1 MVGIPLADGCLE
13 CSDDL
18 LLPARLGCGDYSGG
32 IDHAGK
38 CTASAVIRVS
48 GY

>member
-1 MVGIPLADGCLE
+1 VVGIPLVDGCLE

-18 LLPARLGCGDYSGG
+18 LLQAGLGCGDYGGG

-38 CTASAVIRVS
+38 RTAPAVVRVP

>member
-13 CSDDL
+13 CSDGL

-38 CTASAVIRVS
+38 CTASAVTRVS

>member
-1 MVGIPLADGCLE
+1 VAGIPLADGCLE
-13 CSDDL
+13 CSGGL
-18 LLPARLGCGDYSGG
+18 LLPARLGCNGYSGG

-38 CTASAVIRVS
+38 RTASAVIRVS

>member
-1 MVGIPLADGCLE
+1 VVGIPLADGWLE

-18 LLPARLGCGDYSGG
+18 LLPARLWCGDYSGG

-38 CTASAVIRVS
+38 RTASAVIRVS

>member
-1 MVGIPLADGCLE
+1 VVGIPLADGCLE

-18 LLPARLGCGDYSGG
+18 LLPARLGCGDYGGG

-38 CTASAVIRVS
+38 RTASAVIRVS